1 MATEPN
7 TSTAEQ
13 PRRSRKA
20 YRKRLLCREDVLS
33 MSERAG
39 EEPLL
44 PQDYSTSFPADST
57 CHLTWGVLD
66 SGPTHAI
73 SKARRYDGLKVRKE
87 KARLKREAKSNPP
100 PPEKPAYPLLSN
112 LPVELR
118 EIVYGHLLISNG
130 PIILHS
136 DWCEVQKNVGLDLGI
151 LRVCK
156 MINEEAI
163 NFLYQRN
170 TFHVLLRDNSA
181 MSRFDQCLYPPYVHL
196 FRNVVIEYTKETWS
210 IEWMRNTASSIQTL
224 IEREVALD
232 SLTLTFAPN
241 ALSKDIVTGETTDV
255 GKFANFFSGGSRVM
269 RLLTRLRCRVLNII
283 FKLKGGVKVVVSLDI
298 THLGCD
304 YSTSVFANDQ
314 ATKEGRTMRTEE
326 AKKALGSLKIAVEK
340 ITSNWE
346 DAAQLGVCR
355 VMEEGEDISDGAAL
369 KRV

>member
-1 MATEPN
+1 MAAEPN
-7 TSTAEQ
+7 TPAVEQ
-13 PRRSRKA
+13 PRRSRKT

-39 EEPLL
+39 EEPVL
-44 PQDYSTSFPADST
+44 PQDYSASFPADST

-100 PPEKPAYPLLSN
+100 PEKPAYPLLSN
-112 LPVELR
+112 LPVALR

-156 MINEEAI
+156 MINEEAT

-170 TFHVLLRDNSA
+170 IFHALLRDNSA
-181 MSRFDQCLYPPYVHL
+181 MLRFEQCLLPSYVHL

-210 IEWMRNTASSIQTL
+210 LEWMRNTASSLQTL
-224 IEREVALD
+224 IEGEVALD

-241 ALSKDIVTGETTDV
+241 ALSKDIVTGEPTDV
-255 GKFANFFSGGSRVM
+255 GKFANFFPEGSPVM
-269 RLLTRLRCRVLNII
+269 RLLARLRCRVLNII

-298 THLGCD
+298 RHLKCD

-314 ATKEGRTMRTEE
+314 ATKEGITMRTEE
-326 AKKALGSLKIAVEK
+326 AKKALGGLKVAVEK

-369 KRV
+369 MRV

>member
-1 MATEPN
+1 
-7 TSTAEQ
+7 
-13 PRRSRKA
+13 
-20 YRKRLLCREDVLS
+20 

-39 EEPLL
+39 EEPVH

-100 PPEKPAYPLLSN
+100 PEKPAYPLLSN
-112 LPVELR
+112 LSVELR

-156 MINEEAI
+156 MINEEAT

-170 TFHVLLRDNSA
+170 IFHALLRDNSA
-181 MSRFDQCLYPPYVHL
+181 MLRFEQCLLPKYVHL

-210 IEWMRNTASSIQTL
+210 LEWMRNTASSIQTL
-224 IEREVALD
+224 IEGEVALD
-232 SLTLTFAPN
+232 SLTLTFVPN
-241 ALSKDIVTGETTDV
+241 ALSKDIVTGEPTDV
-255 GKFANFFSGGSRVM
+255 GKFANFFSEGSRVM
-269 RLLTRLRCRVLNII
+269 RLLARLRCRVLNIV

-298 THLGCD
+298 RHLKCD

-314 ATKEGRTMRTEE
+314 ATKEGRTLRTEE
-326 AKKALGSLKIAVEK
+326 AKKALGGLKVVVEK